1 MKERKQ
7 EGLIFLRL
15 GVPNE
20 ESQERRGDSCAY
32 PEFRSVAEVV
42 YLFAANDGD
51 GHELARDEFLNG
63 RAGIAQEADHAHSRA
78 GNALRHDVDSHE
90 AAHVADQSAHRK
102 SVEGHAEHVDCKGM
116 GSPDEAGDGQGVQ
129 DAVQQGRFI
138 ALVVEEL
145 VGNEAAQESAEDTGN
160 LHVGHDAGCAHDVV
174 ALFRREVDDAPAFD
188 GVAGDVYAKGRQ
200 AENPDGRVFDDGV
213 PLLGADGFFLFR
225 VDLFLRLFAV
235 VDGAVG
241 KTHRFG
247 TVAHA
252 EVNED
257 RADQGNDTGGDEAH
271 GPVVGRY
278 DGGDGE
284 IGEGRT
290 EVMARKPYAVQGAA
304 LLVAEPLVQGDD
316 GRACAVG
323 LEPAVEAP

>member
-51 GHELARDEFLNG
+51 GHELACDEFLNG

-102 SVEGHAEHVDCKGM
+102 SVEGHAEHVDSKGM

-129 DAVQQGRFI
+129 DAVHQGRFI

-188 GVAGDVYAKGRQ
+188 GVAGDVYAKGR
-200 AENPDGRVFDDGV
+200 
-213 PLLGADGFFLFR
+213 
-225 VDLFLRLFAV
+225 
-235 VDGAVG
+235 
-241 KTHRFG
+241 
-247 TVAHA
+247 
-252 EVNED
+252 
-257 RADQGNDTGGDEAH
+257 
-271 GPVVGRY
+271 
-278 DGGDGE
+278 
-284 IGEGRT
+284 
-290 EVMARKPYAVQGAA
+290 
-304 LLVAEPLVQGDD
+304 
-316 GRACAVG
+316 
-323 LEPAVEAP
+323 